1 MNTGIETL
9 APARTPAANGRR
21 ITARIKFL
29 VKGRGVETA
38 FFSGAGL
45 AVLLG
50 LWWIGGFLIATN
62 PDTSSFAG
70 FAPGPAFAAL
80 GDILVG
86 GGVWEMI
93 GPSLYR
99 IGTGLF
105 WAVLVGVPTGIVIGR
120 YARLGRAAHTPF
132 QFLRMISPLAWMPIT
147 ILVFETW
154 DGAIVFLIS
163 AAAVWPI
170 VFATANGLR
179 KIDPQWFKVA
189 RNLGGRELQVLR
201 HVVLPAIAQDVLTG
215 IRLALG
221 ISWVVLVPAEY
232 LGVTS
237 GLGYGINDARDTLE
251 YDRLAAIVVLIGAIG
266 FVLDGLCLAAIKH
279 FNWQQAD

>member
-1 MNTGIETL
+1 MTAGIETL
-9 APARTPAANGRR
+9 ATLRTNPRIGRR
-21 ITARIKFL
+21 IISL
-29 VKGRGVETA
+29 VKGSGIETA
-38 FFSGAGL
+38 LFTAAGI

-62 PDTSSFAG
+62 PETSSFAG

-80 GDILVG
+80 ADIVLG
-86 GGVWEMI
+86 GTVWEMT

-99 IGTGLF
+99 IGAGLL
-105 WAVLVGVPTGIVIGR
+105 WATVLGVPTGIIIGR
-120 YARLGRAAHTPF
+120 YALLRRAAHTPF

-170 VFATANGLR
+170 IFATANGLR

-189 RNLGGRELQVLR
+189 RNLGGRELQILR
-201 HVVLPAIAQDVLTG
+201 HVILPAIAQDMLTG
-215 IRLALG
+215 VRLALG

-237 GLGYGINDARDTLE
+237 GLGYSINDARDTLE
-251 YDRLAAIVVLIGAIG
+251 YDRLAAVVVLIGAIG
-266 FVLDGLCLAAIKH
+266 FLLDGLCVLAIKH
-279 FNWQQAD
+279 FNWQRAD